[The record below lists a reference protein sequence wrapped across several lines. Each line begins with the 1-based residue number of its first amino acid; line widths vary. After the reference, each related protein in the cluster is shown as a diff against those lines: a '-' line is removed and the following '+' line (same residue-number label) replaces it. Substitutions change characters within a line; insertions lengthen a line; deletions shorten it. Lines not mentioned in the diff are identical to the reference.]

1 MRLGLIGC
9 SNIGSALAKAV
20 NDRIISAEL
29 AVIYDKVAERAIKLK
44 QNLLNVKPKIA
55 ASFEE
60 FLEVSMDLAVEAASQ
75 DAVREYIPKLLEKGV
90 SVAIMSVG
98 ALLDYSLFD
107 NIKKCAEKSGAKIYI
122 PSGAIGGIDAIKAA
136 SLIGIDQ
143 IELTVR
149 KNPRSLIGAKVTDVK
164 LETLKKPKLIYEGFG
179 EEAVKLFPANVN
191 VVATLTLAS
200 KRSVRVKIIADPKVD
215 KNVHEFHVKGKFGE
229 MTMKFV
235 NTPSPENPKTSYIA
249 IFSLIRLLKDITNSI
264 KIG

>member
-20 NDRIISAEL
+20 DDRIISAEL
-29 AVIYDKVAERAIKLK
+29 AVIYDKVAEKAMKLK

-60 FLEVSMDLAVEAASQ
+60 FLEVPMDLAVEAASQ

-90 SVAIMSVG
+90 SVAIMSAG

-107 NIKKCAEKSGAKIYI
+107 NIKKYAEKSGAKIYI

-149 KNPRSLIGAKVTDVK
+149 KNPRSLIGAKVKDK
-164 LETLKKPKLIYEGFG
+164 LETLKEPKLIYEGFG

-249 IFSLIRLLKDITNSI
+249 IFSLIRLLKEVTDSI

>member
-20 NDRIISAEL
+20 DDRIISAEL

-60 FLEVSMDLAVEAASQ
+60 FLEVPMDLAVEAASQ

-107 NIKKCAEKSGAKIYI
+107 NIKKYAEKSGAKIYI

-149 KNPRSLIGAKVTDVK
+149 KNPRSLIGAKVKDK
-164 LETLKKPKLIYEGFG
+164 LETLKEPKLIYEGFG